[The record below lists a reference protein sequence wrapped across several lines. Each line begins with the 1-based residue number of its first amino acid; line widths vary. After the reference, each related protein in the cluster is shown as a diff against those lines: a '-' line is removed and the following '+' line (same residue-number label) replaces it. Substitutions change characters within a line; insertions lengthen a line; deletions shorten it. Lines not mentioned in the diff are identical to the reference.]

1 VFERISLRDDQV
13 EQQFRVVTAL
23 YHVTY
28 FFLGANSSVKEK
40 DLSATPLV
48 AKADEDLVEI
58 WPLHLINLDD
68 GEHFD
73 LAYKLLSRVPAV
85 IHHYLTGIVL
95 PFRLC
100 PPHSQH

>member
-1 VFERISLRDDQV
+1 M
-13 EQQFRVVTAL
+13 
-23 YHVTY
+23 
-28 FFLGANSSVKEK
+28 
-40 DLSATPLV
+40 SATPLV
-48 AKADEDLVEI
+48 AKSDDDLVEI